1 MSVKK
6 LSVLLGVLVVV
17 SMVLTACPRLN
28 PRSSRRS

>member
-17 SMVLTACPRLN
+17 SMILTACPA
-28 PRSSRRS
+28 PAGPD